1 MPENGYR
8 EIKIIKNQ
16 GKHFQNCVLMFTSSS
31 NFLLAE
37 ARIQNRK
44 TFSFVVFTIFLTFLR
59 LYCLY
64 CLGANFFPY
73 RPYVLRGSSS
83 GETKADD
90 DGFNSSS
97 SEHYYREATFTQE
110 RNKRAELAT
119 QQF

>member
-1 MPENGYR
+1 MRLESKK
-8 EIKIIKNQ
+8 EKV
-16 GKHFQNCVLMFTSSS
+16 FFCF
-31 NFLLAE
+31 
-37 ARIQNRK
+37 
-44 TFSFVVFTIFLTFLR
+44 FSIFLTFLR

-73 RPYVLRGSSS
+73 RPYVLRGSS

>member
-1 MPENGYR
+1 MRLES
-8 EIKIIKNQ
+8 KIEKR
-16 GKHFQNCVLMFTSSS
+16 
-31 NFLLAE
+31 FLL
-37 ARIQNRK
+37 
-44 TFSFVVFTIFLTFLR
+44 FFFTIFLTFLR
-59 LYCLY
+59 IYCLY

-73 RPYVLRGSSS
+73 RPNVLRGSS